1 MFVITENIMK
11 RPVSHSVRSC
21 HKYCHKC
28 YDGT

>member
-1 MFVITENIMK
+1 MK